1 MDESARLGLPYLIP
15 NQAQKHVTVNEAF
28 RKLDQMVQ
36 LCVQSKAISIQPEA
50 PSDGEAYIIPA
61 SATGENWS
69 GYAVNTIATF
79 QDGAWAVFPALAGMR
94 AYILDE
100 AMMHVFNGA
109 DWVAMAGAAPSE
121 ESPVLGINTIADL
134 SNRLSVKS
142 DSVLLQHDDV
152 TPGNGDCRLNVNKS
166 APAATASL
174 LMQADASGRAEIGL
188 TGDDD
193 FHIKV
198 SNDGSVW
205 RDAISVDKDT
215 GFVGIGT
222 DAPAT
227 PFHVNAG
234 LANVAFKLE
243 GADPTIVFQMQDDT
257 TTSTGNGP
265 ILFARTGDNTQFYT
279 AGSARMTI
287 DADGQVGIGTSSP
300 SARLNVLAG
309 GIVAGSPTGGDKGA
323 GTINAEALYDDNA
336 LLSCY
341 VLDQAIDG
349 RVDIDKWDA
358 RTPDRHVPPAA
369 AIARHHEPAR
379 RFVARIGGSHDPLTL
394 DGYARHWKDKRHL
407 TSMPNEATYDPVNG
421 PLTMGEWIQRLVE
434 TAEIHAVLIDTL
446 HQMLKAAEKTPKTER
461 PG

>member
-1 MDESARLGLPYLIP
+1 ML
-15 NQAQKHVTVNEAF
+15 F
-28 RKLDQMVQ
+28 R
-36 LCVQSKAISIQPEA
+36 S
-50 PSDGEAYIIPA
+50 
-61 SATGENWS
+61 
-69 GYAVNTIATF
+69 
-79 QDGAWAVFPALAGMR
+79 
-94 AYILDE
+94 
-100 AMMHVFNGA
+100 
-109 DWVAMAGAAPSE
+109 
-121 ESPVLGINTIADL
+121 
-134 SNRLSVKS
+134 
-142 DSVLLQHDDV
+142 
-152 TPGNGDCRLNVNKS
+152 LNVNKS

-174 LMQADASGRAEIGL
+174 LMQSGASGRAEIGL

-243 GADPTIVFQMQDDT
+243 GTDPTIVFQMQDDT

-309 GIVAGSPTGGDKGA
+309 GISDVVVAVNNLHLGMIGLEFLQPLPGTVGGAVVDDDDLAPVTTAVLQHAGHAPLNIFRVAVGVEDEAVVVLA
-323 GTINAEALYDDNA
+323 GTVQEGFN
-336 LLSCY
+336 LSGGGY
-341 VLDQAIDG
+341 RG
-349 RVDIDKWDA
+349 
-358 RTPDRHVPPAA
+358 PA
-369 AIARHHEPAR
+369 
-379 RFVARIGGSHDPLTL
+379 
-394 DGYARHWKDKRHL
+394 
-407 TSMPNEATYDPVNG
+407 G
-421 PLTMGEWIQRLVE
+421 P
-434 TAEIHAVLIDTL
+434 
-446 HQMLKAAEKTPKTER
+446 
-461 PG
+461 